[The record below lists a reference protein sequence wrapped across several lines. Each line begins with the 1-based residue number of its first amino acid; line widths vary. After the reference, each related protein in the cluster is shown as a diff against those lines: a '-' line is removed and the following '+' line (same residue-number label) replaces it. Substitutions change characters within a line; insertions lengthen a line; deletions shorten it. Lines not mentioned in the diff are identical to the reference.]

1 MVILIF
7 RTMILFLSLLLFYR
21 LLGKRQLGEL
31 ELSELTVSMLIA
43 DISAIPLQDIG
54 IPLIN
59 ALVPMVVLFALELL
73 LSVLTESSVRLRGL
87 LWGKPCFLIEQGK
100 INQREMRRCHFTPD
114 ELTQELRRQSVVD
127 LNTVEYAIL
136 ETDGTLSVLLTP
148 PNRAP
153 SAAQLGVVSESVG
166 YTTTIIE
173 QGRILGDNL
182 HKCGRDKR
190 WLHRELHRQGFRDA
204 KEVYFM
210 TVNAAGQ
217 VYIAGKE
224 QK

>member
-7 RTMILFLSLLLFYR
+7 RTVILFLSLLLFYR

-59 ALVPMVVLFALELL
+59 ALVPMTVLFALELL

-100 INQREMRRCHFTPD
+100 INQKEMRRCHFTPD

-153 SAAQLGVVSESVG
+153 SASQLGVESESVG

-182 HKCGRDKR
+182 RKCGRDKR
-190 WLHRELHRQGFRDA
+190 WLHRELQRQGYGDA

-224 QK
+224 KP

>member
-1 MVILIF
+1 M
-7 RTMILFLSLLLFYR
+7 MILMIRTLILFVSLLLFFR

-59 ALVPMVVLFALELL
+59 ALVPMVMLFALELL
-73 LSVLTESSVRLRGL
+73 LSVLTESSVRLRGI
-87 LWGKPCFLIEQGK
+87 LWGRPCFLIEQGR

-114 ELTQELRRQSVVD
+114 ELTQELRRQSIVD

-148 PNRAP
+148 PNQSAT
-153 SAAQLGVVSESVG
+153 AAQLGVESPSVG

-182 HKCGRDKR
+182 RKCGRDRR
-190 WLHRELHRQGFRDA
+190 WLQRELHRQGYGNP
-204 KEVYFM
+204 KEIYFM

-217 VYIAGKE
+217 VYIAPKE
-224 QK
+224 DT

>member
-7 RTMILFLSLLLFYR
+7 RTVILFLSLLLFYR

-43 DISAIPLQDIG
+43 DVSAIPLQDIG

-59 ALVPMVVLFALELL
+59 ALLPMTLLFALELL
-73 LSVLTESSVRLRGL
+73 LSVLTESSVRLRSL
-87 LWGKPCFLIEQGK
+87 LWGKPCFLIERGV

-136 ETDGTLSVLLTP
+136 EIDGTLSVLLTP

-153 SAAQLGVVSESVG
+153 SASQLGVESESVG
-166 YTTTIIE
+166 YTVTIIE
-173 QGRILGDNL
+173 QGRILSDNL
-182 HKCGRDKR
+182 RLCGLDRR
-190 WLHRELHRQGFRDA
+190 WLRRELQRQGYSDA

-224 QK
+224 KI